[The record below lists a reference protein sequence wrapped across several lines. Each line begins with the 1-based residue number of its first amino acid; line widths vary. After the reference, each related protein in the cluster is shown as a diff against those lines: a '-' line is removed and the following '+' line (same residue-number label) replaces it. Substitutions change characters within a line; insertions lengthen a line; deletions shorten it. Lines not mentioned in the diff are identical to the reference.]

1 MLHPTLIR
9 AASLIFQDTEKKL
22 SDFVSE
28 YMNRLGIESVFV
40 LTGGCAVHLIQSFHD
55 EGLKVLPMQHEQ
67 SGAMAADGY
76 SRIKKDISV
85 CVTTSGPGATNLL
98 TGVCCSYYDSVPT
111 ILLTGQVPSNQL
123 KGDSYSRQ
131 VGFQETDVIG
141 IYKSVTKYSKLV
153 TDPLEILE
161 VLEDAIFEALTGRM
175 GPVLIDICDDVQRAL
190 INPCKLKKSN
200 KLEKYLEDRLL
211 NRSEVMNQI
220 DPDQESRI
228 LKLMASSNRPLLII
242 GGGATDNASQIALER
257 IIKKFRIPFTLTWAA
272 QDMFNLEEISDLYT
286 NNFGVS
292 SSRSGNFIVQN
303 ADLLICIG
311 TRLDSHEIG
320 NNRKLFAPN
329 AKKILVDIDQSEI
342 SKFDGSDLV
351 IDLGIK
357 IESDSFI
364 IALERIL
371 NNMGQNVDKKWF
383 NYITQIKNKY
393 PDLLPSDADQNSNV
407 NPYFFMD
414 RLSKNLI
421 EKSNIFTDC
430 GSNLIWTMQIF
441 KKTKSVNRIISAWNH
456 SPMGYALPASIGGV
470 YADSDN
476 QTICIT
482 GDGGLQINIQELATI
497 QRHNLNIKII
507 VLDNKGHGI
516 IQGTQ
521 DQWLGGS
528 HIASTITGGLPDLN
542 FEAIFSAYGIKTYKL
557 TNHDEI
563 DQILTAFLHNE
574 GPASLVVE
582 LNEGPQIYPK
592 LLYGNPIQNPH
603 PLLEKSELD
612 ENMNW
617 FN

>member
-1 MLHPTLIR
+1 MVHPTLTI
-9 AASLIFQDTEKKL
+9 AASLIFQNMEKKL

-28 YMNRLGIESVFV
+28 YMNRLGIDSVFV

-55 EGLKVLPMQHEQ
+55 EGLRVLPVQHEQ

-76 SRIKKDISV
+76 SRIKKDLSV

-123 KGDSYSRQ
+123 KGDSDSRQ
-131 VGFQETDVIG
+131 IGFQETDVVG

-175 GPVLIDICDDVQRAL
+175 GPVLIDICDDVQRAI
-190 INPCKLKKSN
+190 INPSKLRKSN
-200 KLEKYLEDRLL
+200 KLKKYLEPGLL
-211 NRSEVMNQI
+211 NSSKDINHI
-220 DPDQESRI
+220 DPKLESRI
-228 LKLMASSNRPLLII
+228 LKLLKSSTRPLLII
-242 GGGATDNASQIALER
+242 GGGATDNASQKALER
-257 IIKKFRIPFTLTWAA
+257 IIKKFKIPFTLTWAA
-272 QDMFNLEEISDLYT
+272 QDMLNLEEISDLYA
-286 NNFGVS
+286 NNFGVT

-311 TRLDSHEIG
+311 TRLDTHEIG
-320 NNRKLFAPN
+320 NNRKLFAPS

-342 SKFDGSDLV
+342 TKFDGSDLV
-351 IDLGIK
+351 IDLGINIK
-357 IESDSFI
+357 SNSFI

-371 NNMGQNVDKKWF
+371 DNMEQNIDKKWYR
-383 NYITQIKNKY
+383 YISYIKDKY
-393 PDLLPSDADQNSNV
+393 PPLLPTDANQNSNV

-421 EKSNIFTDC
+421 TNSNIFTDC

-441 KKTKSVNRIISAWNH
+441 KKTKTINRIISAWNH

-497 QRHNLNIKII
+497 KRHDLNIKII

-528 HIASTITGGLPDLN
+528 HIASNINGGLPDLN
-542 FEAIFSAYGIKTYKL
+542 LEAIFSGYGIKIFRL
-557 TNHDEI
+557 TNHNEI
-563 DQILTAFLHNE
+563 DQIIGAFLRNE
-574 GPASLVVE
+574 GPAGLLVE
-582 LNEGPQIYPK
+582 LNEGSQIYPK

-603 PLLEKSELD
+603 PLLAQIEFE